1 MSILKWPVSE
11 RPRERLARLG
21 GASLS
26 TTELLAILIRTG
38 QRGNSALTLAQ
49 KLLVAFGGLGGVS
62 RATVRELCSIAG
74 IGFSKAVSLKAA
86 IELSR
91 RISKENPTERIVL
104 NSSEAVQNLY
114 MEEMLYKDRETLIA
128 LHLDTKKQ
136 LISEEIVSVGTLNSS
151 LVHPREIFRHAIKNG
166 ADSLILLHN
175 HPSGDPTPSTEDLQV
190 TQRLQL
196 VGELLQIPLIDHLIF
211 GDRKVQS
218 VLGSFP
224 KDSLSFIRSSGKS

>member
-38 QRGNSALTLAQ
+38 QRGSSALVLAQ
-49 KLLVAFGGLGGVS
+49 KLLVAFGGLAGIS
-62 RATVRELCSIAG
+62 RATVLELSSISG
-74 IGFSKAVSLKAA
+74 IGLSKAVSLKAA
-86 IELSR
+86 MELSR
-91 RISKENPTERIVL
+91 RTSKENPTERIVL
-104 NSSEAVQNLY
+104 NSSQAVQNLY

-136 LISEEIVSVGTLNSS
+136 LIAEEVVSVGTLNSS

-175 HPSGDPTPSTEDLQV
+175 HPSGDPTPSTEDLEV
-190 TQRLQL
+190 TKRLQL

-211 GDRKVQS
+211 GDRKVHS
-218 VLGSFP
+218 IL
-224 KDSLSFIRSSGKS
+224 DSCFKASLNLLRNSGRS